1 LSHFSQSSLDEAV
14 TANDLVRFKRWDAG
28 IFVSHI
34 EQCHY
39 SVSMNFL
46 RTMWKTF
53 TVIILSKLK
62 LVLV

>member
-1 LSHFSQSSLDEAV
+1 
-14 TANDLVRFKRWDAG
+14 
-28 IFVSHI
+28 
-34 EQCHY
+34 
-39 SVSMNFL
+39 MNFL